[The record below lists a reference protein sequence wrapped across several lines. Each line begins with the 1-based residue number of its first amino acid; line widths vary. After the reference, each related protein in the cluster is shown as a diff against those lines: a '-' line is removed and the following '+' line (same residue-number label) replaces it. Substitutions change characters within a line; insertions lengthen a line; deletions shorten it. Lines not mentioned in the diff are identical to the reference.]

1 MFVCTLIFVVRA
13 GNLCLEAV
21 CQYTLSCSAG
31 LSRGGIQTFQCF
43 GSDWTG
49 LDILNHQIMEYW
61 KTTVTILL
69 PLLANIFS
77 YWGLLRSGGLNTR
90 KYWLV
95 EVRRPQYEK
104 ILASRGDWE
113 WLYCDSSRGI
123 RWNIAWALG
132 KSLGLR
138 PRDFPRAQAI
148 FHRMPL
154 LSSQYSYNLWHDK
167 WRIEGEEGHVAAIGH
182 RGHMSVLTPLCHGL
196 YRKVYRSH
204 DKDSRSGKSR
214 SNVRTAKG
222 EWGELAKGS
231 YQEKKGA

>member
-1 MFVCTLIFVVRA
+1 
-13 GNLCLEAV
+13 
-21 CQYTLSCSAG
+21 
-31 LSRGGIQTFQCF
+31 
-43 GSDWTG
+43 
-49 LDILNHQIMEYW
+49 MEYW

-148 FHRMPL
+148 FHRIPL
-154 LSSQYSYNLWHDK
+154 LSSQYSHSQLPLEVNIFLHWLCELWIFS
-167 WRIEGEEGHVAAIGH
+167 RIVNSRCEYFL
-182 RGHMSVLTPLCHGL
+182 VLGFLRRPLHYCGPENTCGL
-196 YRKVYRSH
+196 
-204 DKDSRSGKSR
+204 
-214 SNVRTAKG
+214 
-222 EWGELAKGS
+222 
-231 YQEKKGA
+231 

>member
-1 MFVCTLIFVVRA
+1 MYTWFRRILTLYFPDFCRMPGKMIMLVMF
-13 GNLCLEAV
+13 
-21 CQYTLSCSAG
+21 
-31 LSRGGIQTFQCF
+31 QTNISLF
-43 GSDWTG
+43 
-49 LDILNHQIMEYW
+49 ILNHQIMEYW

-148 FHRMPL
+148 FHRIPL
-154 LSSQYSYNLWHDK
+154 LSSQYSYNIALFN
-167 WRIEGEEGHVAAIGH
+167 
-182 RGHMSVLTPLCHGL
+182 L
-196 YRKVYRSH
+196 
-204 DKDSRSGKSR
+204 KDSCHIPPPCM
-214 SNVRTAKG
+214 
-222 EWGELAKGS
+222 
-231 YQEKKGA
+231 

>member
-1 MFVCTLIFVVRA
+1 
-13 GNLCLEAV
+13 
-21 CQYTLSCSAG
+21 
-31 LSRGGIQTFQCF
+31 
-43 GSDWTG
+43 
-49 LDILNHQIMEYW
+49 MEYW

-148 FHRMPL
+148 FHRIPL
-154 LSSQYSYNLWHDK
+154 LSSQYSYSLK
-167 WRIEGEEGHVAAIGH
+167 WSDPLDLTFCQSFLLEWILMDQIAAWQVQLIF
-182 RGHMSVLTPLCHGL
+182 S
-196 YRKVYRSH
+196 
-204 DKDSRSGKSR
+204 
-214 SNVRTAKG
+214 
-222 EWGELAKGS
+222 
-231 YQEKKGA
+231 QEKWVSCSTLVNTRYTVTACSIIICWH

>member
-1 MFVCTLIFVVRA
+1 
-13 GNLCLEAV
+13 
-21 CQYTLSCSAG
+21 
-31 LSRGGIQTFQCF
+31 
-43 GSDWTG
+43 
-49 LDILNHQIMEYW
+49 MEYW

-148 FHRMPL
+148 FHRIPL
-154 LSSQYSYNLWHDK
+154 LSSQYSYILNYLTMEYWK
-167 WRIEGEEGHVAAIGH
+167 IAVAIFPSRQSVFPRELQSLPHRENIG
-182 RGHMSVLTPLCHGL
+182 R
-196 YRKVYRSH
+196 
-204 DKDSRSGKSR
+204 
-214 SNVRTAKG
+214 
-222 EWGELAKGS
+222 
-231 YQEKKGA
+231 YQETITRKHWTSPWEEAPIQ

>member
-1 MFVCTLIFVVRA
+1 
-13 GNLCLEAV
+13 
-21 CQYTLSCSAG
+21 
-31 LSRGGIQTFQCF
+31 
-43 GSDWTG
+43 
-49 LDILNHQIMEYW
+49 MEYW

-148 FHRMPL
+148 FHRIPRL
-154 LSSQYSYNLWHDK
+154 ESQYSHSQFPNN
-167 WRIEGEEGHVAAIGH
+167 G
-182 RGHMSVLTPLCHGL
+182 SLCHN
-196 YRKVYRSH
+196 YSH
-204 DKDSRSGKSR
+204 SHGPS
-214 SNVRTAKG
+214 SNFFRIRPRDFPQPQ
-222 EWGELAKGS
+222 LILHCIPLFS
-231 YQEKKGA
+231 SQCSHS

>member
-1 MFVCTLIFVVRA
+1 MIWEGVPSGCAL
-13 GNLCLEAV
+13 GNSLGLRPYFAV
-21 CQYTLSCSAG
+21 CSSSLPNTNTVYC
-31 LSRGGIQTFQCF
+31 
-43 GSDWTG
+43 
-49 LDILNHQIMEYW
+49 ILNHQIMEYW

-123 RWNIAWALG
+123 RWNIAWALR

-148 FHRMPL
+148 FHRIPL
-154 LSSQYSYNLWHDK
+154 LSSQYS
-167 WRIEGEEGHVAAIGH
+167 
-182 RGHMSVLTPLCHGL
+182 
-196 YRKVYRSH
+196 
-204 DKDSRSGKSR
+204 
-214 SNVRTAKG
+214 
-222 EWGELAKGS
+222 
-231 YQEKKGA
+231 

>member
-1 MFVCTLIFVVRA
+1 
-13 GNLCLEAV
+13 
-21 CQYTLSCSAG
+21 
-31 LSRGGIQTFQCF
+31 
-43 GSDWTG
+43 
-49 LDILNHQIMEYW
+49 MEYW

-148 FHRMPL
+148 FHRIPL
-154 LSSQYSYNLWHDK
+154 LSSQYSYSITKPAALLTSGWAVGVFCRLTMSSRHLPGPPPMRPLHCCTRRSLLDLQICFQAQQAHIFEA
-167 WRIEGEEGHVAAIGH
+167 RII
-182 RGHMSVLTPLCHGL
+182 VL
-196 YRKVYRSH
+196 VI
-204 DKDSRSGKSR
+204 D
-214 SNVRTAKG
+214 A
-222 EWGELAKGS
+222 
-231 YQEKKGA
+231 

>member
-1 MFVCTLIFVVRA
+1 MTWRPSHLHHTTDTTRKWILF
-13 GNLCLEAV
+13 
-21 CQYTLSCSAG
+21 
-31 LSRGGIQTFQCF
+31 
-43 GSDWTG
+43 
-49 LDILNHQIMEYW
+49 ILNHQIMEYW

-148 FHRMPL
+148 FHCIPL
-154 LSSQYSYNLWHDK
+154 LSSQYSYSLRCEFQGEIMHD
-167 WRIEGEEGHVAAIGH
+167 
-182 RGHMSVLTPLCHGL
+182 
-196 YRKVYRSH
+196 
-204 DKDSRSGKSR
+204 
-214 SNVRTAKG
+214 
-222 EWGELAKGS
+222 
-231 YQEKKGA
+231 EKMWLLS

>member
-1 MFVCTLIFVVRA
+1 
-13 GNLCLEAV
+13 
-21 CQYTLSCSAG
+21 
-31 LSRGGIQTFQCF
+31 
-43 GSDWTG
+43 
-49 LDILNHQIMEYW
+49 MEYW

-69 PLLANIFS
+69 PLLAKIFS

-148 FHRMPL
+148 FHRIPL
-154 LSSQYSYNLWHDK
+154 LSSQYSYKIVWAQSLSLDILSWSLAWILRFSCVNITVSCSVYSPWYTL
-167 WRIEGEEGHVAAIGH
+167 GATIG
-182 RGHMSVLTPLCHGL
+182 RKGFQWTP
-196 YRKVYRSH
+196 
-204 DKDSRSGKSR
+204 
-214 SNVRTAKG
+214 
-222 EWGELAKGS
+222 
-231 YQEKKGA
+231 

>member
-1 MFVCTLIFVVRA
+1 MV
-13 GNLCLEAV
+13 
-21 CQYTLSCSAG
+21 
-31 LSRGGIQTFQCF
+31 
-43 GSDWTG
+43 
-49 LDILNHQIMEYW
+49 ILNHQIMEYW

-148 FHRMPL
+148 FHRIPL
-154 LSSQYSYNLWHDK
+154 PSSQYSYKIGIGVIKREALCLNYEIQCK
-167 WRIEGEEGHVAAIGH
+167 IGIEVIK
-182 RGHMSVLTPLCHGL
+182 RGGVFTIC
-196 YRKVYRSH
+196 
-204 DKDSRSGKSR
+204 
-214 SNVRTAKG
+214 
-222 EWGELAKGS
+222 
-231 YQEKKGA
+231 

>member
-1 MFVCTLIFVVRA
+1 
-13 GNLCLEAV
+13 
-21 CQYTLSCSAG
+21 
-31 LSRGGIQTFQCF
+31 
-43 GSDWTG
+43 
-49 LDILNHQIMEYW
+49 MEYW

-148 FHRMPL
+148 FHRIPL
-154 LSSQYSYNLWHDK
+154 LSSQYSYKMQHCCYNRVFGLW
-167 WRIEGEEGHVAAIGH
+167 
-182 RGHMSVLTPLCHGL
+182 
-196 YRKVYRSH
+196 
-204 DKDSRSGKSR
+204 GKSAMATICR
-214 SNVRTAKG
+214 FLVEAFQNWKASQF
-222 EWGELAKGS
+222 LGS
-231 YQEKKGA
+231 MGQF